1 MFDDTKI
8 KEKISSKKF
17 LKTIREYSAEKI
29 ECTSH
34 TFFRLSQKQR
44 EIFTS
49 DELKEILLTKIP
61 FLVGIQNNDNHAVF
75 YKYGSKNLKMILNIN
90 KRKVNIV
97 TFYFI
102 EQWQIPK
109 I

>member
-1 MFDDTKI
+1 MFSDTKI
-8 KEKISSKKF
+8 KEKINPKKF
-17 LKTIREYSAEKI
+17 LKIINKYSPEQI

-44 EIFTS
+44 EIFIP
-49 DELKEILLTKIP
+49 DELKRILLTETP
-61 FLVGIQNNDNHAVF
+61 FLSGVQYNGNYAVF
-75 YKYGSKNLKMILNIN
+75 YEYENKSLKIILNIN
-90 KRKVNIV
+90 KQKVNIV